1 MFKLKLSQEN
11 APRKIIFFFPYTD
24 FRKSCVSDKKFMILF
39 IEWLEYDCSV
49 PLPFCYVPKL
59 EQIKLYKQYN
69 KAIDIKNALSNRKT
83 ALKND
88 TKSSTNTSNPT
99 ALQTPRST
107 ITPGITEFRE
117 RTQLTVQEF
126 LLSSSVPNAY
136 QEHLPRPR
144 NRSGSRTRQPVIQAN
159 NNREVRLNVGDHRPY
174 RGAIFNRIN
183 ESISE
188 LISSRSRSQS
198 NHTTPPR
205 ATSPTLTER
214 SNSPDEVNL
223 SSKTCNDIFEHINDD
238 KLWEMVVDYYYSLS
252 SSTDERKKQCFQLKG
267 IDIFSSSNFKLDR
280 ALFTKKNF
288 SKNKNIEESSK
299 EKPVE
304 ELLKSP
310 FHLPNYE
317 KEAEET
323 LRDMIDKIC
332 KVSNEIS
339 EEKTSVSIGAKDTA
353 DISDSIQKTPKSSK
367 GKQYID
373 IETDDYSADRLSKVG
388 QKWTKHHDLELIS
401 FLSNCGKDSDKSSV
415 VREKAIYY
423 VR

>member
-1 MFKLKLSQEN
+1 
-11 APRKIIFFFPYTD
+11 
-24 FRKSCVSDKKFMILF
+24 MILF
-39 IEWLEYDCSV
+39 IESLEYDCSV

-69 KAIDIKNALSNRKT
+69 TAIDIKNKLSNRKT
-83 ALKND
+83 VLKND
-88 TKSSTNTSNPT
+88 TQVSANTSNPIS
-99 ALQTPRST
+99 LQTPRST
-107 ITPGITEFRE
+107 VTPGMTELGE

-126 LLSSSVPNAY
+126 LLSASLPNAS

-144 NRSGSRTRQPVIQAN
+144 NRNGSRTRQPIIQAN
-159 NNREVRLNVGDHRPY
+159 NNREVRLNVSDHRPY
-174 RGAIFNRIN
+174 RGEIFSRIN

-198 NHTTPPR
+198 NHTPSPR

-223 SSKTCNDIFEHINDD
+223 SSKTCNDIFEHLNDD

-252 SSTDERKKQCFQLKG
+252 ASTDERKKQCFQLKG

-280 ALFTKKNF
+280 ALFTKINF
-288 SKNKNIEESSK
+288 RKNKNIKESSK

-304 ELLKSP
+304 EKIKSP

-323 LRDMIDKIC
+323 LRDMIDRIC
-332 KVSNEIS
+332 KDSNEIS
-339 EEKTSVSIGAKDTA
+339 GKKTTVSIGAKDTA
-353 DISDSIQKTPKSSK
+353 DISDCIEKTPKSSK
-367 GKQYID
+367 EKQYID
-373 IETDDYSADRLSKVG
+373 IETDDYSADRLSQVG
-388 QKWTKHHDLELIS
+388 QKWTKHHDLELIY

-415 VREKAIYY
+415 VREKAI
-423 VR
+423 